1 MRREARRREATD
13 RCTVKQENIS
23 PTRYSTLPKQD
34 AIHQTNVLGIA
45 KRTISRR
52 ISNHAQSYDTEK
64 ISHDLHRKNETKYIR
79 GKSGIIGKNGIT
91 DKTAKNVNN
100 AKNATMR

>member
-1 MRREARRREATD
+1 MGYRREAKRREAR
-13 RCTVKQENIS
+13 S
-23 PTRYSTLPKQD
+23 STFPKQD